1 MEIRNLELA
10 KRMDDLFHHTS
21 LLDDYDVVYRSGS
34 DGVFMEINDKTSGD
48 KEEKEESLLQGKI

>member
-10 KRMDDLFHHTS
+10 KRMDDLFRHTS

-34 DGVFMEINDKTSGD
+34 DGVFMEINEKTSGD
-48 KEEKEESLLQGKI
+48 KENKKEK